1 MTQTNLT
8 KAFRHHI
15 KSFKT
20 RTAILFIFIYK
31 TRQDRD
37 YACET
42 FRAYFS
48 CIFLA
53 WLGEMRGVLLYPN
66 ATAVSN
72 PRLRS
77 TYCTVHCIVCC
88 LHVVHD
94 RQLLVLKMNFNLPND
109 PRYVAKG
116 LDGCW
121 EYGLQQCTS
130 FILLLMIAFPFTL
143 SNFQTL
149 YSFHMFSL

>member
-1 MTQTNLT
+1 MTQTNLR

-20 RTAILFIFIYK
+20 RTGILFIFIYK

-37 YACET
+37 YACES
-42 FRAYFS
+42 FLAYFS

-53 WLGEMRGVLLYPN
+53 WLGEMRGVLHYPN

-94 RQLLVLKMNFNLPND
+94 RQLLVFKRILTCQTTRGTLRKVLM
-109 PRYVAKG
+109 VAG
-116 LDGCW
+116 NTVYNGVLA
-121 EYGLQQCTS
+121 S
-130 FILLLMIAFPFTL
+130 FFC
-143 SNFQTL
+143 
-149 YSFHMFSL
+149 